1 MDGADN
7 DFGSNS
13 PVVFPVGGTSY
24 VAAVSK
30 NGHFFLLNAANFGGT
45 DVNNVPPG
53 GAYLR
58 VSSEG
63 MQIHTVMAAYASSMG
78 AHVAFSANGAAGC
91 PKGAGGSSIVSVAAS
106 PGPPLA
112 LSVGWCVGMTGSQ
125 TSPIATP
132 SDGQGAY
139 SIVR

>member
-53 GAYLR
+53 GAHLR

-63 MQIHTVMAAYASSMG
+63 IQIHTVIAAYASSMG
-78 AHVAFSANGAAGC
+78 AHFAFSPNGAPAS
-91 PKGAGGSSIVSVAAS
+91 PKGPGGTSLLSVAVRAEPPQPAS
-106 PGPPLA
+106 VA
-112 LSVGWCVGMTGSQ
+112 RA
-125 TSPIATP
+125 ATMP
-132 SDGQGAY
+132 
-139 SIVR
+139 